1 MHEAGRDMKR
11 EELIATAPWGS
22 RHRTAGALLVAGPAI
37 FLLAEFIS
45 ASAWTDPRYSYIYNV
60 ISSLGVVGPSNVSG
74 QNLYSPLAWVMNTGF
89 FLFGITILAGVA
101 AFRGLSGGRRRG
113 ALLPAAMLAVGGVML
128 ALFPGT
134 GEVMN
139 SGTGY
144 FHAAGAVAAFIGSN
158 VLAIVLGNMHRRI
171 GLAPTLGKV
180 LVTVGVIGLLSMVA
194 YFVDT
199 ISGANLLLGLI
210 ERGAAHPFMIGL
222 MCAGAAIWSSP
233 SPAPQD
239 A

>member
-1 MHEAGRDMKR
+1 
-11 EELIATAPWGS
+11 
-22 RHRTAGALLVAGPAI
+22 
-37 FLLAEFIS
+37 
-45 ASAWTDPRYSYIYNV
+45 
-60 ISSLGVVGPSNVSG
+60 
-74 QNLYSPLAWVMNTGF
+74 
-89 FLFGITILAGVA
+89 
-101 AFRGLSGGRRRG
+101 
-113 ALLPAAMLAVGGVML
+113 ML